1 MAKKLYGQV
10 DDALDLSFES
20 YDKMAENT
28 AVDEITDYFMD
39 EHIKIGIT
47 DDNQPNN
54 FESEQFV
61 IVLDGNIYNISSL
74 KDYLEKKDVKL
85 LTDSDAEV
93 LLHLYTLENEN
104 MVRQLRG
111 MFAIIIWDKLNQELF
126 AARDSFGMKPFFYK
140 ETEFG
145 VLFASTQQALFNQNE
160 EELSTEAL
168 HNYLTFQYVPNYK
181 TAVKNIHQLKP
192 GHILIKKLNEKVILQ
207 RYSHLDFQIDRNKTL
222 ETAIPQVRYALEE
235 SVSEHMESD
244 KSIGA
249 YLSGGIDSTSI
260 VSLAKQHCAT
270 LQTFTV
276 GFQREAYSEME
287 LAQETAQELG
297 VTNIQKV
304 ITPEEVV
311 SELPNI
317 IWQLGDPVA
326 DPAAIPNYFVAKE
339 ASKYVDVVLSGE
351 GADELFGG
359 YNIYK
364 EPQALRIFDFLPR
377 LLRKGLFNISQLFP
391 DGVKGKSYI
400 ERGTTPLSQRYVG
413 NAHIFNEKEKRT
425 LLTHYNE
432 KYPYSEATKELFYEV
447 KDHDPSTQMQYIDL
461 HTWLQGDILT
471 VADRM
476 TSAHSLE
483 MRAPFLDKQVFDVA
497 RTLPT
502 HLKLQQGTTKYV
514 LRKAVEDLVP
524 SSVMF
529 RRKLG
534 FPVPIRDWLRNELY
548 EWAKYTIEHSST
560 GELFHKQKIQ
570 ALLEDHAQQ
579 KLDHSRELW
588 TILTFM
594 IWYEMFMTPSGIAAK
609 PKEEVIVFP

>member
-1 MAKKLYGQV
+1 MANRFYGQIDNSLNV
-10 DDALDLSFES
+10 SFEG
-20 YDKMAENT
+20 YVKMTENI
-28 AVDEITDYFMD
+28 AVDEITDFFMD
-39 EHIKIGIT
+39 EHIKIGNA
-47 DDNQPNN
+47 DFNQSNN

-61 IVLDGNIYNISSL
+61 IVLDGSIYNIISL
-74 KDYLEKKDVKL
+74 KNDLEKKGIKL
-85 LTDSDAEV
+85 IGNSAAEV
-93 LLHLYTLENEN
+93 LLQLYILEKEN
-104 MVRQLRG
+104 MVHQLRG
-111 MFAIIIWDKLNQELF
+111 MFAFVIWDKLNQEFF
-126 AARDSFGMKPFFYK
+126 AARDPFGIKPFFYK
-140 ETEFG
+140 ETYLG
-145 VLFASTQQALFNQNE
+145 LLFASSQQALFNQDE
-160 EELSTEAL
+160 EELSAEAL
-168 HNYLTFQYVPNYK
+168 HNYLTFQYVPNHK
-181 TAVKNIHQLKP
+181 AAVKNIHQLKP
-192 GHILIKKLNEKVILQ
+192 GHTLVKKQNDKVLLQ

-222 ETAIPQVRYALEE
+222 ETAVRQVRYALEE
-235 SVSEHMESD
+235 SVSEHMQGN
-244 KSIGA
+244 KPIGA

-260 VSLAKQHCAT
+260 VALAKQHCDT

-276 GFQREAYSEME
+276 GFQRETYSEME
-287 LAQETAQELG
+287 LAQETAYELG
-297 VTNIQKV
+297 VTNIQKI

-311 SELPNI
+311 KELPNI

-377 LLRKGLFNISQLFP
+377 LLKKGLFNISQLFP
-391 DGVKGKSYI
+391 EGMKGKSYI

-432 KYPYSEATKELFYEV
+432 KYPYNEATKKLFHEA
-447 KDHDPSTQMQYIDL
+447 KHHDPSTQMQYIDL

-483 MRAPFLDKQVFDVA
+483 MRAPFLDKQVFNVA

-524 SSVMF
+524 SSVMH

-534 FPVPIRDWLRNELY
+534 FPVPIRDWLRKELY
-548 EWAKYTIEHSST
+548 EWAKYTIEHSPT
-560 GELFHKQKIQ
+560 EELFHKQKVQ
-570 ALLEDHAQQ
+570 ALLEEHAQQ

-594 IWYEMFMTPSGIAAK
+594 IWYEMFMNPFGIAAD
-609 PKEEVIVFP
+609 PKESVIAFP